1 MPRVQNI
8 LMRCLSLSVGYLVLE
23 NKLDTGILLQI
34 CRTGAS
40 LMEIGLVRALFHVR
54 SKNKF
59 LPTLS
64 IFLNRSG

>member
-8 LMRCLSLSVGYLVLE
+8 LMRCLALSVGYPALE
-23 NKLDTGILLQI
+23 TKLGTGILLQI
-34 CRTGAS
+34 CRIGAS
-40 LMEIGLVRALFHVR
+40 LMEIGLVRALFYVR
-54 SKNKF
+54 GKNKF